1 MFRSCFVP
9 CSAFILLTTFAFPQG
24 KGMEFRYEGMV
35 ENRFSF
41 AKEQPLNYSERVTLT
56 VVVVGD
62 LGGTRNEAIQIR
74 LTETLQER
82 PVRTA
87 DVQIGEISADGKFLP
102 TSRFGNLPML
112 FVSPKQIGVG
122 KARRAE
128 EVLDERFFGQV
139 LKGRVSYFAV
149 GKGYQDW
156 RRVEEA
162 KRLEGKPAPDFELP
176 TADGKGKIKLSDLRG
191 KIVLLNFFAHW

>member
-1 MFRSCFVP
+1 
-9 CSAFILLTTFAFPQG
+9 
-24 KGMEFRYEGMV
+24 MEFRCEGTV

-41 AKEQPLNYSERVTLT
+41 AKEQPWNYSERVTLT

-62 LGGTRNEAIQIR
+62 LGETKNEAVQIR

-87 DVQIGEISADGKFLP
+87 DVQIGKISADGKFLP
-102 TSRFGNLPML
+102 NSRFGNLPML

-122 KARRAE
+122 KVWKAE
-128 EVLDERFFGQV
+128 EILDERFFGQV

-149 GKGYQDW
+149 KGCSGL
-156 RRVEEA
+156 A
-162 KRLEGKPAPDFELP
+162 KG
-176 TADGKGKIKLSDLRG
+176 
-191 KIVLLNFFAHW
+191 

>member
-1 MFRSCFVP
+1 
-9 CSAFILLTTFAFPQG
+9 
-24 KGMEFRYEGMV
+24 MEFRYEGTV
-35 ENRFSF
+35 ENKFSF

-56 VVVVGD
+56 VAVVGD
-62 LGGTRNEAIQIR
+62 LGGTKNEAVQIR

-87 DVQIGEISADGKFLP
+87 DVQIGKISADCKFLP

-122 KARRAE
+122 KAWRTE

-139 LKGRVSYFAV
+139 LKGRVSYFGWV
-149 GKGYQDW
+149 RDIRIGEGLRKRKGW
-156 RRVEEA
+156 RANLRQILSCRRRMERA
-162 KRLEGKPAPDFELP
+162 KSNCR
-176 TADGKGKIKLSDLRG
+176 I
-191 KIVLLNFFAHW
+191 